1 MGRIR
6 AITTAEEEILLEGLE
21 DDIGLWEFVAAITD
35 EIPSGDEPAIKRG
48 VITMAEDLLER
59 GLMVA
64 GFPDRRGGFGVAGE
78 DSSGIASRIDRE
90 WDELGRPPDIG
101 EVIWFNLT
109 EQGER
114 YARELARSRGETL
127 HS

>member
-6 AITTAEEEILLEGLE
+6 SIIRAEEMILLEGLE
-21 DDIGLWEFVAAITD
+21 DHIGLWEFVAAITR
-35 EIPSGDEPAIKRG
+35 EIPSGDETAVKRG

-64 GFPDRRGGFGVAGE
+64 GFPDERGDFDAVGE
-78 DSSGIASRIDRE
+78 DATGVASRIDRE

-101 EVIWFNLT
+101 EVIWFDLT
-109 EQGER
+109 EDGES
-114 YARELARSRGETL
+114 YARELIRV
-127 HS
+127 